1 MKNVN
6 SSINQEFIF
15 YLSENGRLDK
25 KGGLAAKTV
34 KDIFDLWI
42 SIVKDAAK
50 ENYLNL
56 NTEKYKYP
64 KNDRKKIKC
73 LTREQQNDMM
83 KMLEQNL
90 VLYNIGILL
99 ALTTGMRIGEICAL
113 QWKEINLETQTV
125 AITKTLQRIYT
136 KNGNKG
142 SSQVIIT
149 PPKSQNSIRIIPLPS
164 KITQILKEFQNSND
178 TFFLTGKTDRYTEP
192 RVYREYYNR
201 LMRRNH
207 MLYVSFHGLR
217 HTFATRCI
225 EAGCD
230 YKTLSEILGH
240 ADVSTTMR
248 LYVHSDLKK
257 KRECIEK
264 TQSFIYS

>member
-1 MKNVN
+1 M
-6 SSINQEFIF
+6 
-15 YLSENGRLDK
+15 
-25 KGGLAAKTV
+25 
-34 KDIFDLWI
+34 
-42 SIVKDAAK
+42 
-50 ENYLNL
+50 
-56 NTEKYKYP
+56 
-64 KNDRKKIKC
+64 
-73 LTREQQNDMM
+73 
-83 KMLEQNL
+83 
-90 VLYNIGILL
+90 
-99 ALTTGMRIGEICAL
+99 
-113 QWKEINLETQTV
+113 
-125 AITKTLQRIYT
+125 
-136 KNGNKG
+136 
-142 SSQVIIT
+142 
-149 PPKSQNSIRIIPLPS
+149 
-164 KITQILKEFQNSND
+164 TQILKQFQSSND
-178 TFFLTGKTDRYTEP
+178 TFFLTGKADRYTEP

-264 TQSFIYS
+264 TQSFICS